1 MDFKNVYKEHSK
13 PKVYDVW
20 DLRNRKF
27 IFYLTV
33 GGGSVWNVHT
43 YGPWTLV

>member
-1 MDFKNVYKEHSK
+1 MMGFKNVYKEHSK

-33 GGGSVWNVHT
+33 GGVDENRS
-43 YGPWTLV
+43 LC